1 MKLKKRRRAAT
12 IAALLPLA
20 ALLGGCD
27 RRQSFLHPA
36 SHQSTDLA
44 GLFWWTMGAAW
55 IGLGLVVFLLIFS
68 WRRANKRGIGKDTA
82 GAKPGERF
90 SVFVVVSLGVAVPL
104 ALMVLL
110 FVIGDLL
117 VIHTTEAPA
126 ANATKLT
133 VQVVGHQWWWE
144 FRYPGTTAVTADE
157 LHIPA
162 RTPVRIDVQSDDVIH
177 SFYVPRLN
185 RTIDAIPGRTNPIE
199 LYADAPG
206 RYRGQCSEFC
216 GLQHAHMAFYVY
228 ADPPAVFRRWLKN
241 QERPASAPASA
252 EARAGKADFLNG
264 ACSSCHTIRGTSA
277 KADVGPD
284 LTHLASRGTLGALT
298 LPNTPANLATWI
310 TDSQRVK
317 PGNDMPNILVS
328 QQKLR
333 ALVSYLKGLK

>member
-1 MKLKKRRRAAT
+1 MEKRRPPAT
-12 IAALLPLA
+12 VIALLPLA
-20 ALLGGCD
+20 VLLAGCD
-27 RRQSFLHPA
+27 RQQSFLHPA

-44 GLFWWTMGAAW
+44 NLFWWTMGGAW
-55 IGLGLVVFLLIFS
+55 IGLGLVVFLLVLS
-68 WRRANKRGIGKDTA
+68 WRRANRRGIGKDTA
-82 GAKPGERF
+82 GAKPGEHF
-90 SVFVVVSLGVAVPL
+90 SLLVVGILGVGFPIV
-104 ALMVLL
+104 LMAIL

-126 ANATKLT
+126 ATSTRLT

-144 FRYPGTTAVTADE
+144 FRYPGTDVVTADE

-162 RTPVRIDVQSDDVIH
+162 RTPVRIDVKSADVIH

-228 ADPPAVFRRWLKN
+228 ADPPAVFRRWLRN
-241 QERPASAPASA
+241 QERPAAAPTTA
-252 EARAGKADFLNG
+252 EARAGRTDFLNG
-264 ACSSCHTIRGTSA
+264 ACSSCHMIRGTSA
-277 KADVGPD
+277 RADVGPD
-284 LTHLASRGTLGALT
+284 LTHLASRGTIGALT
-298 LPNTPANLATWI
+298 LANTPADLATWI
-310 TDSQRVK
+310 TDSQHVK

-328 QQKLR
+328 QQKLS
-333 ALVSYLKGLK
+333 ALVAYLKGLK

>member
-1 MKLKKRRRAAT
+1 MEKRRPVAAL
-12 IAALLPLA
+12 AALLPLA
-20 ALLGGCD
+20 FLLAGCD
-27 RRQSFLHPA
+27 RRQTFLHPA

-44 GLFWWTMGAAW
+44 NLFWWTMGAAW
-55 IGLGLVVFLLIFS
+55 IGLGLVVFLLILS

-82 GAKPGERF
+82 GTKPGERF
-90 SVFVVVSLGVAVPL
+90 SLMVVVGLGIATPIV
-104 ALMVLL
+104 LMVVL

-144 FRYPGTTAVTADE
+144 FRYPGTDVVTADE

-162 RTPVRIDVQSDDVIH
+162 RTPVRVDVQSADVIH

-228 ADPPAVFRRWLKN
+228 ADPPAVFRRWLEN
-241 QERPASAPASA
+241 QERPAAPPKTAL
-252 EARAGKADFLNG
+252 ARAGEQVFLSG
-264 ACSSCHTIRGTSA
+264 PCSSCHRIRGTSA
-277 KADVGPD
+277 RATVGPD
-284 LTHLASRGTLGALT
+284 LTHLMSRSTIAGLVA
-298 LPNTPANLATWI
+298 PNRKGYLSGWI
-310 TDSQRVK
+310 VDAQSMK
-317 PGNDMPNILVS
+317 PGNDMPDINLS
-328 QQKLR
+328 GEQLQ
-333 ALVSYLKGLK
+333 ALLAYLEGLK

>member
-241 QERPASAPASA
+241 QERPAAAPKSAA
-252 EARAGKADFLNG
+252 ARAGEQVFLSG
-264 ACSSCHTIRGTSA
+264 PCSSCHQIRGTSA
-277 KADVGPD
+277 DAHVGPD
-284 LTHLASRGTLGALT
+284 LTHLMSRSTIGGLVA
-298 LPNTPANLATWI
+298 PNRKGYLAGWI
-310 TDSQRVK
+310 LNSQSMK
-317 PGNDMPNILVS
+317 PGNDMPDINLS
-328 QQKLR
+328 GPKLQDLL
-333 ALVSYLKGLK
+333 AYLEGLK